1 MCLLVPIPRIKA
13 LYLETSA
20 GKIAT
25 GSRSSERGGLSV
37 CLLKVALVR
46 SYSSSRTMIIL
57 EGGGKQQDFAWL
69 NEKTDIR
76 QFVRGLIYNS
86 SWSLQAFREQ
96 GRERQGALLRSIE
109 PPHVD
114 AAGLCCHFNEHRQAV
129 LGHRGWLGPAA
140 CGWGGAASCR
150 ELEEALVLTSHYFQ
164 LCCLLSGRCLCTRL
178 KFLSVFVPQ
187 GLLAATFL
195 GKRFW

>member
-1 MCLLVPIPRIKA
+1 MDQERRELSPSLHASKHPGWALLGMCLLVPIPRIKA

-46 SYSSSRTMIIL
+46 SYSSSCTMIIL

-86 SWSLQAFREQ
+86 S
-96 GRERQGALLRSIE
+96 
-109 PPHVD
+109 
-114 AAGLCCHFNEHRQAV
+114 
-129 LGHRGWLGPAA
+129 
-140 CGWGGAASCR
+140 
-150 ELEEALVLTSHYFQ
+150 
-164 LCCLLSGRCLCTRL
+164 
-178 KFLSVFVPQ
+178 
-187 GLLAATFL
+187 
-195 GKRFW
+195 